1 MFYNDV
7 KFKYRKGVAKMDTTM
22 KIEVADRVAAHLR
35 KIRLIIDEIHDEFN
49 PDEFEELASE
59 VTELDLANESA
70 INFCQRF

>member
-1 MFYNDV
+1 MLYNDV
-7 KFKYRKGVAKMDTTM
+7 KFKHRKGVAKMDTAM

-35 KIRLIIDEIHDEFN
+35 EIRLIIDEIHDEFN